1 MGIFSSI
8 CSGISSI
15 VSRIPTPP
23 IIDTIKTIGKA
34 AKWVGKKLGLIEDE
48 VADSAPVT
56 ENSSAREIDRMQDIL
71 QSYSRT
77 YKKHAE
83 EIEEA
88 CIELVD
94 QYFTYLLNEI
104 KKNDDIQRNIGLNN
118 LEKNQRKLRREI
130 EGTIT
135 DVVAKRISLDD
146 DECRRII
153 ALQQSDSKSIRVK
166 VFCEDVLKEARNEL
180 SKKVTKILDEQ
191 TDEINSFLEDYS
203 SENLNAIKRSFSEFK
218 KWERDFENDT
228 FDKERAVVIPLYK
241 LKIFDDIEKKLG
253 E

>member
-1 MGIFSSI
+1 MGFINSI
-8 CSGISSI
+8 ISNSGTILDKI
-15 VSRIPTPP
+15 VT
-23 IIDTIKTIGKA
+23 KA
-34 AKWVGKKLGLIEDE
+34 VEKAVEWVSKKLGLIEDE

-83 EIEEA
+83 EIEKT
-88 CIELVD
+88 CIELID

-104 KKNDDIQRNIGLNN
+104 KKNNDIQRNIGLNN
-118 LEKNQRKLRREI
+118 IEKNQRKLRREI

-135 DVVAKRISLDD
+135 NVVAKRISLDD
-146 DECRRII
+146 SECRRII

-203 SENLNAIKRSFSEFK
+203 LENLNAIKRSFSEFK
-218 KWERDFENDT
+218 KWEQDFKNDT
-228 FDKERAVVIPLYK
+228 FDKEKAVVIPLYK
-241 LKIFDDIEKKLG
+241 LKVFDNIEKKLG

>member
-1 MGIFSSI
+1 MGFINSI
-8 CSGISSI
+8 ISNSNTILDKI
-15 VSRIPTPP
+15 VI
-23 IIDTIKTIGKA
+23 KA
-34 AKWVGKKLGLIEDE
+34 AEKVVEWVSKKLGLIEDE

-83 EIEEA
+83 EIEKA
-88 CIELVD
+88 CIELID

-104 KKNDDIQRNIGLNN
+104 KKNNDIQRNIGLNN
-118 LEKNQRKLRREI
+118 IEKNQRKLRREI

-135 DVVAKRISLDD
+135 NVVAKRISLDD
-146 DECRRII
+146 SECRRII

-203 SENLNAIKRSFSEFK
+203 LENLNAIKRSFSEFK
-218 KWERDFENDT
+218 KWEQDFKNDT
-228 FDKERAVVIPLYK
+228 FDKEKAVVIPLYK
-241 LKIFDDIEKKLG
+241 LKVFDNIEKKLG